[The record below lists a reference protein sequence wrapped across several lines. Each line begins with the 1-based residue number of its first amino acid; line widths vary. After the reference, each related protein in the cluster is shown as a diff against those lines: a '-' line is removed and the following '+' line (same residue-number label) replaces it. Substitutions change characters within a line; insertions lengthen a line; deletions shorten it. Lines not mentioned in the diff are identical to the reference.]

1 MSRSN
6 PIERTVTTLPRGA
19 SVVADPPVVIADLRR
34 SYRGRWGRKVEALK
48 GVSLEAPAGQ
58 VTGLL
63 GPNGA
68 GKTTTIKILL
78 GMLRASSGRV
88 SLFGRPASDPA
99 ARARLGYL
107 TEQPYFYDYLT
118 GRELLD
124 LCGVL
129 CGIPSVERRR
139 RADAWLERMG
149 LAQSADLRLRKYSKG
164 MLQRLGL
171 AQALLHEP
179 ELAILDEPMSGL
191 DPLGR
196 SLVRDVIL
204 DLKRRGTT
212 VLFSSHV
219 LPDVETLCDRVTVL
233 AGGSV
238 VLDGTVTE
246 LVADA
251 DPEFEIV
258 VAGASPTLRMAFT
271 ARGVGMTAS
280 ASRLLIAAPDRSSM
294 NRLVAELIADGAE
307 IAAVTPR
314 RSPLEQRFLAAVRGA
329 GGAAGLHD
337 GGPDNSHP
345 DAAAPHP
352 TPTAAH
358 AAGQTAAHAT
368 GQTAAHAAGQTAAH
382 AAGQDTP
389 ETTAPTTTRT
399 GTDR

>member
-1 MSRSN
+1 MSDLLHLERRRTARSGLGSDAT
-6 PIERTVTTLPRGA
+6 E
-19 SVVADPPVVIADLRR
+19 SPVVITGLRR
-34 SYRGRWGRKVEALK
+34 SYRGKWGRKVEALK
-48 GVSLEAPAGQ
+48 GVSLEAPAGR

-63 GPNGA
+63 GPNGS

-78 GMLRASSGRV
+78 GMLRASSGTV
-88 SLFGRPASDPA
+88 KLFGRSMEDPA
-99 ARARLGYL
+99 TRARLGFL

-118 GRELLD
+118 ARELLD

-129 CGIPSVERRR
+129 CGIPSAERKRR
-139 RADAWLERMG
+139 TDRWLERMG
-149 LAQSADLRLRKYSKG
+149 LAASADLRLRKFSKG

-171 AQALLHEP
+171 AQALIHEP

-204 DLKRRGTT
+204 DLKRNGTT

-238 VLDGTVTE
+238 VLDGTVTD

-258 VAGASPTLRMAFT
+258 AAGASPALRMKLT
-271 ARGVGMTAS
+271 SRGTEMAVS
-280 ASRLLIAAPDRSSM
+280 ASRLLIGAKDRAAM
-294 NRLVAELIADGAE
+294 NELVAELIADGAE
-307 IAAVTPR
+307 IATVTPR

-329 GGAAGLHD
+329 GSSAGMHD
-337 GGPDNSHP
+337 GGSNSLRP
-345 DAAAPHP
+345 ASAEEILS
-352 TPTAAH
+352 
-358 AAGQTAAHAT
+358 HAT
-368 GQTAAHAAGQTAAH
+368 AHSSS
-382 AAGQDTP
+382 DTS
-389 ETTAPTTTRT
+389 RT
-399 GTDR
+399 GTDA

>member
-1 MSRSN
+1 LAPADNSHIMSDMLHLERRRSAR
-6 PIERTVTTLPRGA
+6 PGSGIDATE
-19 SVVADPPVVIADLRR
+19 PPVVITDLRR
-34 SYRGRWGRKVEALK
+34 SYRGKWGRKVEALK

-78 GMLRASSGRV
+78 GMLRPSSGTV
-88 SLFGRPASDPA
+88 KLFGRPTQDPLT
-99 ARARLGYL
+99 RARLGFL

-118 GRELLD
+118 ARELLD

-129 CGIPSVERRR
+129 CGIPSTERRR
-139 RADAWLERMG
+139 RGDQWLERMG
-149 LAQSADLRLRKYSKG
+149 LAASADLRLRKFSKG

-204 DLKRRGTT
+204 DLKRKGTT

-238 VLDGTVTE
+238 VLEGAVAD

-258 VAGASPTLRMAFT
+258 VAGASPALRMRLT
-271 ARGVGMTAS
+271 SRGANVAVS
-280 ASRLLIAAPDRSSM
+280 ASRLLIGAKDRASM
-294 NRLVAELIADGAE
+294 NDLVAELIADGAE

-329 GGAAGLHD
+329 GNNAGMHD
-337 GGPDNSHP
+337 GGPDGP
-345 DAAAPHP
+345 RRTAAVEPANRSAISAPG
-352 TPTAAH
+352 TPTF
-358 AAGQTAAHAT
+358 
-368 GQTAAHAAGQTAAH
+368 
-382 AAGQDTP
+382 
-389 ETTAPTTTRT
+389 RT
-399 GTDR
+399 GTDA